1 MSIDSQSISRS
12 FQFGGNMAGR
22 PGRPPKDLS
31 PFQDEI
37 LELVNEGYTY
47 MYIKSHLEYQH
58 GVRVGLRTLERQ
70 CSRWGVQK
78 KRKPVDSRELR
89 DRISTLFKEGCFTD
103 KKIMRTLNL
112 EGVSIHKKTLQ
123 RIRRDMGLYQR
134 ISPFNQEE
142 TNARLTEVVQEELN
156 RGYIEGFGRGYLQ
169 AYFRDK
175 GHSVSR

>member
-78 KRKPVDSRELR
+78 KRKPVNFEIESQLC
-89 DRISTLFKEGCFTD
+89 L
-103 KKIMRTLNL
+103 KK
-112 EGVSIHKKTLQ
+112 V
-123 RIRRDMGLYQR
+123 
-134 ISPFNQEE
+134 
-142 TNARLTEVVQEELN
+142 
-156 RGYIEGFGRGYLQ
+156 
-169 AYFRDK
+169 
-175 GHSVSR
+175 VSRTKRSCGH